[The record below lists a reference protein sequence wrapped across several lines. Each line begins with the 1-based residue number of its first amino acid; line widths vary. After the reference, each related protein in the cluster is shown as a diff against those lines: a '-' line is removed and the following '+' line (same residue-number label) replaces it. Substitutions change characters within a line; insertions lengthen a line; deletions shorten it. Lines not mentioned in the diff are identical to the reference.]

1 MSIVDVTPASAAPLQ
16 ASMATMLDVLAWE
29 IELAGAR
36 CIMLDSLIGEVMN
49 NLPPEERHRMQRG
62 LHSVD
67 LLAQHLTGLSA
78 FARRLSLD
86 ASPDN
91 TMPAAG
97 AVADVSL
104 GALADRMRS
113 ALGAEEHGVND
124 RDQAGE
130 VDLF

>member
-1 MSIVDVTPASAAPLQ
+1 MQ
-16 ASMATMLDVLAWE
+16 ASLSTVRSLDESRVADVFDLLAWE

-49 NLPPEERHRMQRG
+49 NLPPAERHRMQRG

-86 ASPDN
+86 AAPDN
-91 TMPAAG
+91 VMPASG

-113 ALGAEEHGVND
+113 ALGAEEQGVND

>member
-1 MSIVDVTPASAAPLQ
+1 MQ
-16 ASMATMLDVLAWE
+16 ASFSMVRSLDESRAADVFDLLAWE

-36 CIMLDSLIGEVMN
+36 CIMLDSLIGEVMSS
-49 NLPPEERHRMQRG
+49 LPADARERMQQG
-62 LHSVD
+62 MHSVD

-86 ASPDN
+86 ASPEN
-91 TMPAAG
+91 TIPAAG
-97 AVADVSL
+97 ALAGVTL

-113 ALGAEEHGVND
+113 ALGGEEQGVND